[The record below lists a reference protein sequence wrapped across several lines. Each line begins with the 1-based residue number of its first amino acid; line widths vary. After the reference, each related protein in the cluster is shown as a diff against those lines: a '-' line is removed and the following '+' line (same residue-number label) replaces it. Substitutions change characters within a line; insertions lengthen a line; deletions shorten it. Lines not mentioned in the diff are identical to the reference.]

1 MVALGLAAMAV
12 GCACLTQGHCDC
24 CGQPDPCYIYGYGSG
39 YGAPAIGG
47 YSSHA
52 PVMPGVPGKDRP
64 EIIKDKPMEVPS
76 KDKPDVPSKDKPDL
90 PSKDLPMD
98 LPKDPPASKD
108 KPGVVKDLPPI
119 DKDL

>member
-1 MVALGLAAMAV
+1 MRCWLGLMIALGLAAVAV
-12 GCACLTQGHCDC
+12 GCSCFTQGHCDC
-24 CGQPDPCYIYGYGSG
+24 CGEPDPCLIYGYGCG
-39 YGAPAIGG
+39 YGAPAAGG

-52 PVMPGVPGKDRP
+52 PGMPGVPAKDRP
-64 EIIKDKPMEVPS
+64 EIIKDKPMDVPS
-76 KDKPDVPSKDKPDL
+76 KDKPDV

-108 KPGVVKDLPPI
+108 KPGVVKDLPI